1 MKTPLVRLLVL
12 ASLGA
17 IPIGVMLALPLG
29 VWADFSGL
37 PGHPLIVHSVVVLL
51 PVTSIWVL
59 IASWKGNV
67 FEKTGNVVYGL
78 SVLSAVGVIAAKSS
92 GDSLSAAVG
101 LPNDHADAGN
111 RLVGVSIALAGSVL
125 VMWAIR
131 LLLAPKSAVVATQ
144 VLASL
149 IAIVVLPLTYVA
161 GHTGAESVWKED
173 YAKAQE
179 PISRES
185 VTFSMDEVAKRNTAE
200 QCWTVVNDV
209 VYNMTTF
216 IKRHPAGSKDI
227 IDMCGKDA
235 SDDFLG
241 EHEGQGEPEKWLETL
256 KIGALQK

>member
-1 MKTPLVRLLVL
+1 
-12 ASLGA
+12 
-17 IPIGVMLALPLG
+17 
-29 VWADFSGL
+29 
-37 PGHPLIVHSVVVLL
+37 
-51 PVTSIWVL
+51 
-59 IASWKGNV
+59 
-67 FEKTGNVVYGL
+67 
-78 SVLSAVGVIAAKSS
+78 
-92 GDSLSAAVG
+92 
-101 LPNDHADAGN
+101 
-111 RLVGVSIALAGSVL
+111 
-125 VMWAIR
+125 MWAIR
-131 LLLAPKSAVVATQ
+131 LLWARKSAVVATQ